1 MACTML
7 KPYPPLDC
15 FSHVGWCLTPPHS
28 PLPSPAP
35 PPSYSWGYTP
45 NITSVDPAGGS
56 NGTTLTVLGAF
67 FDDVTRVLFISNT
80 GANTR

>member
-1 MACTML
+1 ML
-7 KPYPPLDC
+7 DPPSLPPPLSC
-15 FSHVGWCLTPPHS
+15 
-28 PLPSPAP
+28 P

-45 NITSVDPAGGS
+45 HITSVDPAGGS